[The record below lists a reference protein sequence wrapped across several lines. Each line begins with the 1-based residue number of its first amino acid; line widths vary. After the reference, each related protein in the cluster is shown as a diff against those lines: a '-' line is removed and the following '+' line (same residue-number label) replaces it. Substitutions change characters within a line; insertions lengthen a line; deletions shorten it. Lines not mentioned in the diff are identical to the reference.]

1 LEEEKKKKENQMSQ
15 FEVNITLANQLVQ
28 KLEALK
34 KVGGKKV
41 VFDLDVIQL
50 FSRVGVK
57 SIPKKVN
64 EIDGTIQYVK
74 DFIAEQQGFAT

>member
-1 LEEEKKKKENQMSQ
+1 MSQ

-74 DFIAEQQGFAT
+74 DFIAEQQGFEEERKKNEN

>member
-1 LEEEKKKKENQMSQ
+1 MSQ

-64 EIDGTIQYVK
+64 EIDGTIQ
-74 DFIAEQQGFAT
+74 